1 MPPASG
7 KIFVSVQKFV
17 HCNVHCIYQYKCKLL
32 KVFWVGK
39 LRKCWWGRWHRSWR
53 EQILWYSCRW
63 GWSSQSCFMDI
74 KLLYEVVFFWC
85 CMVLLLVM
93 MLEMLQRLEKMNL
106 MILLLM
112 RIWLTRLFC
121 IHLATFW
128 KLWRILAK
136 YGHKSVS
143 SFTYFG
149 LFWL

>member
-1 MPPASG
+1 MHLPSACRTFS
-7 KIFVSVQKFV
+7 
-17 HCNVHCIYQYKCKLL
+17 
-32 KVFWVGK
+32 VFWVGK
-39 LRKCWWGRWHRSWR
+39 LRKCWWERWHRSWR

-63 GWSSQSCFMDI
+63 GWSSQSCFIDI
-74 KLLYEVVFFWC
+74 KLLYEVVFFLGIV
-85 CMVLLLVM
+85 MVLLLVM
-93 MLEMLQRLEKMNL
+93 MLQMLQRLEKMNL

-128 KLWRILAK
+128 RLWRILAR

-149 LFWL
+149 FFFGFSFFGRILCI